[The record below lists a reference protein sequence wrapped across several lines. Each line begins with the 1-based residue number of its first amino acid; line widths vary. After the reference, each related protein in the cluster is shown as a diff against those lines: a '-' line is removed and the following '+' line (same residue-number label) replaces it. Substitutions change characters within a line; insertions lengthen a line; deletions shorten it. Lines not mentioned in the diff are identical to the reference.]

1 MSIYDY
7 DNDFDHYECDENKH
21 SIMERYYNISANE
34 HEPIL
39 LEKLNMTAIWKC
51 HGKYGFA
58 MISANRSDMSV
69 EYNEKRHGN

>member
-7 DNDFDHYECDENKH
+7 DNDFTHYECDENKH

-39 LEKLNMTAIWKC
+39 LEKLNMTAIWNLFLSK
-51 HGKYGFA
+51 F
-58 MISANRSDMSV
+58 V
-69 EYNEKRHGN
+69 ERLIWKFE